1 MIKDFDI
8 TGMSC
13 AACSSHVEKSVR
25 RLEGIAEAEVNLLK
39 NSMRVEFDESRVSV
53 GDIIAAVESGG
64 YGASARGE
72 KKEKPKRDVTLKN
85 MRRRIIGSFAF
96 LIPLMYIS
104 MGHMWGFPF
113 LSVFDKPES
122 MPVFAF
128 TQFLLTLPVI
138 GMNFRYFTNGFKMLF
153 KRTPNMDSLIAIGS
167 AASEFYGIAAIYI
180 LCGALAAGD
189 TERLHSVGMNL
200 YFESAA
206 MILTLITLGKFL
218 EARAKGKTT
227 GAIEKLVTLM
237 PDTAI
242 AERNGAEERVK
253 TADLKRDD
261 VIIVKA
267 GSAIALDGVIIEGN
281 AAVDESAITGESIPV
296 EKKVGDS
303 VTGATVLK
311 SGYIRVRVTHTG
323 EDTALAKI
331 IRLVEEAS
339 SSKAPI
345 ARLADKIA
353 GIFVPAVIAAALLTL
368 AVWLICGAELS
379 FAVNMAVSVL
389 VISCPCALGLATPT
403 AVMVGTGRGASMG
416 ILVKS
421 AEALEVLHNTDTVIF
436 DKTGTI
442 TEGSPKVTDVLTF
455 GVTEEELLKTAAA
468 IEAKSEHPLS
478 AAIMEYCGDIRTEE
492 ISEFKQ
498 LEGRGLSGET
508 KRGTVLAGNAKLM
521 AEFGV
526 EFEENTALAKEGKT
540 AMYFAENGKLIGIIA
555 VADSIKENS
564 ANAIKE
570 LQKMNIDVIMITG
583 DNKTTAEAV
592 AKQVGVTQV
601 IAGVMPS
608 DKDMYV
614 KKLQSEG
621 KRVAMVGDGINDA
634 PALMRADAGIAIG
647 AGTDIAIE
655 SADIVIMHSDIA
667 DVPRAVRLSR
677 ATLRNI
683 KQNLFWAFAYNIAG
697 IPLAAGV
704 LYPSFGITLNPM
716 IGAFAMSCSSVFVV
730 TNALRLRFF
739 NADKNKSIN
748 KKESRKMVI
757 KIKGMMCSHCTGRV
771 SELLNAIDGV
781 SAEVS
786 LDNGGQAVVTLTK
799 DVAEELLVKT
809 ITDAG
814 YEVVGTE

>member
-1 MIKDFDI
+1 
-8 TGMSC
+8 
-13 AACSSHVEKSVR
+13 
-25 RLEGIAEAEVNLLK
+25 
-39 NSMRVEFDESRVSV
+39 
-53 GDIIAAVESGG
+53 
-64 YGASARGE
+64 
-72 KKEKPKRDVTLKN
+72 
-85 MRRRIIGSFAF
+85 
-96 LIPLMYIS
+96 
-104 MGHMWGFPF
+104 
-113 LSVFDKPES
+113 
-122 MPVFAF
+122 
-128 TQFLLTLPVI
+128 
-138 GMNFRYFTNGFKMLF
+138 
-153 KRTPNMDSLIAIGS
+153 
-167 AASEFYGIAAIYI
+167 
-180 LCGALAAGD
+180 
-189 TERLHSVGMNL
+189 
-200 YFESAA
+200 
-206 MILTLITLGKFL
+206 
-218 EARAKGKTT
+218 
-227 GAIEKLVTLM
+227 
-237 PDTAI
+237 
-242 AERNGAEERVK
+242 
-253 TADLKRDD
+253 
-261 VIIVKA
+261 
-267 GSAIALDGVIIEGN
+267 
-281 AAVDESAITGESIPV
+281 
-296 EKKVGDS
+296 
-303 VTGATVLK
+303 
-311 SGYIRVRVTHTG
+311 
-323 EDTALAKI
+323 
-331 IRLVEEAS
+331 
-339 SSKAPI
+339 
-345 ARLADKIA
+345 
-353 GIFVPAVIAAALLTL
+353 
-368 AVWLICGAELS
+368 
-379 FAVNMAVSVL
+379 
-389 VISCPCALGLATPT
+389 
-403 AVMVGTGRGASMG
+403 
-416 ILVKS
+416 
-421 AEALEVLHNTDTVIF
+421 
-436 DKTGTI
+436 
-442 TEGSPKVTDVLTF
+442 
-455 GVTEEELLKTAAA
+455 
-468 IEAKSEHPLS
+468 
-478 AAIMEYCGDIRTEE
+478 MEYCGDIRTEE